1 MKKLWRCNKW
11 QQQSL
16 QQVFPVYM
24 ALVDFSAAVEE
35 SCLFTDGNESL
46 PCVVVQLCTFEKF
59 NIFCHHQMGD
69 VVS

>member
-24 ALVDFSAAVEE
+24 ALVDVSAAVEE
-35 SCLFTDGNESL
+35 SCLFTDGNENL
-46 PCVVVQLCTFEKF
+46 P
-59 NIFCHHQMGD
+59 GD
-69 VVS
+69 DTELD